1 MKNFTKNIIRDTSAW
16 SVATLAL
23 VLVLAIPYLAFASG
37 LLEGTGHKW
46 QHLTTYFLNKFFVN
60 SIILI
65 LGVGFISCLIGIGT
79 AWVVSRYQFWGRT
92 VLSTLL
98 YLPLAIPTYIMAYIY
113 VGLLGYGGTTTK
125 LGQWLGIDT
134 VGYNIMNIYGLI
146 WVLSLSLFPYVYA
159 AARASFSKR
168 PAALLET
175 ATLLGASERK
185 YFYSVALPMAKPAII
200 GGLLLVCMEVLND
213 YGAAKY
219 FGINTFTTGIFRS
232 WTALRD
238 LQSAVYLAGLLI
250 AFAIVVTLVI
260 RLARGRKSFASE
272 HDSGAKPE
280 RISVKGYKHFL
291 VFCIAFLP
299 VLFGL
304 ILPIVQLLMWVIPS
318 FDGDS
323 FQRNLVISL
332 QSFSLAAVA
341 GILTV
346 IMSVALLYFSRWNR
360 LPIIKKLPNVS
371 TVGYAIPGA
380 MIGIALFSGG
390 RQLVDFAAESFDWR
404 IGYLI
409 YGGIP
414 ILLYAY
420 VFRFLA
426 VAYYP
431 IEATRLR
438 IGTQLAEAAYTL
450 GDKKLKALRRVELP
464 ILKPALWAGF
474 LLVFIDTLKE
484 LPLTLIL
491 KPYDV
496 NTLAIVAYTY
506 ADEEQM
512 TKAAL
517 PALML
522 VSLVGLF
529 SFVAMWWQKRAS
541 QKTEQ

>member
-1 MKNFTKNIIRDTSAW
+1 MRDTSAW

-23 VLVLAIPYLAFASG
+23 VLILALPYIAFTSG
-37 LLEGTGHKW
+37 LLAGTGHKW
-46 QHLTTYFLNKFFVN
+46 SHLMTYFLNKFFIN
-60 SIILI
+60 SVILI
-65 LGVGFISCLIGIGT
+65 VGVGFLACLLGISA
-79 AWVVSRYQFWGRT
+79 AWVISRYELPGRK
-92 VLSTLL
+92 VWAILL

-113 VGLLGYGGTTTK
+113 VGLVGYGGTTTK
-125 LGQWLGIDT
+125 LGQWIGVDLPSG
-134 VGYNIMNIYGLI
+134 NIMNIYGLV

-185 YFYSVALPMAKPAII
+185 YFFSIALPMAKPAII

-232 WTALRD
+232 WTALKD

-250 AFAIVVTLVI
+250 AFAILVTLLI
-260 RLARGRKSFASE
+260 RLARGRKSYASNN
-272 HDSGAKPE
+272 DSGGP
-280 RISVKGYKHFL
+280 VKRVKLEGKRKVL
-291 VFCIAFLP
+291 AFLIVGFP
-299 VLFGL
+299 IIFGL
-304 ILPIVQLLMWVIPS
+304 ILPIIQLFMWVIPAFDYAS
-318 FDGDS
+318 FYENIWITA
-323 FQRNLVISL
+323 QSL
-332 QSFSLAAVA
+332 FVAAMA
-341 GILTV
+341 AILTV
-346 IMSVALLYFSRWNR
+346 ATAIALLFFSKWNALSFIKR
-360 LPIIKKLPNVS
+360 LPSIS

-390 RQLVDFAAESFDWR
+390 RYFVDFASEQFGWR
-404 IGYLI
+404 IGYLV
-409 YGGIP
+409 YGGLP

-431 IEATRLR
+431 IEATSLR
-438 IGTQLAEAAYTL
+438 MGNQLAEASYTL
-450 GDKKLKALRRVELP
+450 GGNRFNTLRKIELP
-464 ILKPALWAGF
+464 ILKPALWAA
-474 LLVFIDTLKE
+474 LILVFIDTLKE

-491 KPYDV
+491 KPYDID
-496 NTLAIVAYTY
+496 TLAMVAYNY

-522 VSLVGLF
+522 VSVVGLL
-529 SFVAMWWQKRAS
+529 SFLFEWWRSYSSKA
-541 QKTEQ
+541 KDG